1 MQKAYRVV
9 FEYYDENQPDTVL
22 SKQTVFEDIINKPT
36 NCLDF
41 TIGFNKQIE
50 LIRSIQDCVL
60 LEKTKLLNKERK
72 ECPECHI
79 KLTKFGSQNSTIH
92 DVLTDHK
99 VAIPRMRCKT
109 CNHEEPSTVRAI
121 IGGTCSGDLINIQS
135 KLGSEHTYRESEK
148 ILGFFSQKSRQINNH
163 DRVKQVVHA
172 VGSALAVVNEE
183 EKEMIVADKASELI
197 LNVDGGHLKTVE
209 DKRSIEAMVSVI
221 YKPEA
226 LESND
231 KGTRN
236 YLSSKNCAAS
246 IKDDNQKQ
254 IISSTIIAALK
265 QGLHQDTHVTALC
278 DGAENCWNV
287 AKALEPLSG
296 SMTYILDWF
305 HISMK
310 MKNISL
316 EESLKSKFT
325 RIKWHLWRGN
335 TAAAIV
341 RLNELIEATNNESCR
356 TKISNFLT
364 YVENNKHRIVDYR
377 ARQKAGLV
385 FTSNLAE
392 STVESL
398 INQRCKG
405 KQHMRWSRE
414 GLNPVLQLRA
424 AVHSKEWDDK
434 WKTVVLNALA

>member
-1 MQKAYRVV
+1 MKKSYRVV
-9 FEYYDENQPDTVL
+9 FECFDPNHPSTVL
-22 SKQTVFEDIINKPT
+22 SKQTVLEDIINRPT

-41 TIGFNKQIE
+41 TIGFDKQID

-60 LEKTKLLNKERK
+60 LEKAQLLNKERK
-72 ECPECHI
+72 ECPSCHI
-79 KLTKFGSQNSTIH
+79 KLTKFGSQHSTIH

-99 VAIPRMRCKT
+99 VAIPRMKCKN
-109 CNHEEPSTVRAI
+109 CSHEEPATVRAI
-121 IGGTCSGDLINIQS
+121 IGGDSSGDLINIQS
-135 KLGSEHTYRESEK
+135 KLGSDYTYRESEE
-148 ILGFFSQKSRQINNH
+148 ILDLFSQKSRQINNH
-163 DRVKQVVHA
+163 DRVKKVVHA
-172 VGSALAVVNEE
+172 VGNALEIMNEE
-183 EKEMIVADKASELI
+183 EQEMIIADKAEELI

-209 DKRSIEAMVSVI
+209 DKRSIEAMVAI
-221 YKPEA
+221 LYKPEA
-226 LESND
+226 LKSNE

-236 YLSSKNCAAS
+236 YLSSKHCAAS

-254 IISSTIIAALK
+254 IISNTIIAALK
-265 QGLHQDTHVTALC
+265 QGLYPGTHVTALC

-287 AKALEPLSG
+287 AKALEPLTA

-316 EESLKSKFT
+316 EESIKSKFM

-335 TAAAIV
+335 SSAAIL
-341 RLNELIEATNNESCR
+341 RLNQLIETTINENCR
-356 TKISNFLT
+356 TKLYKFLT
-364 YVENNKHRIVDYR
+364 YIENNKHRIVNYR
-377 ARQKAGLV
+377 DRQKAGLV

-414 GLNPVLQLRA
+414 GLNPLLQLRA

-434 WKTVVLNALA
+434 WKTAILNAAA